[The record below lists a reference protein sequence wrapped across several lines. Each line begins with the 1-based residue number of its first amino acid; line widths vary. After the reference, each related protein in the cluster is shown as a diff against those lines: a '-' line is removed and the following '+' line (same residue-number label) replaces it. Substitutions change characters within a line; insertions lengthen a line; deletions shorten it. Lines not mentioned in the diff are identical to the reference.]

1 MDLDEGE
8 EDGGGKSDSDGGY
21 SGRACQ
27 LGPGYDS
34 DSNVDMDHV
43 SAVNGSRCF
52 LFFSAFCSCSLS
64 MSCSIYHFVLIDRAE
79 FVLTFAQLFQGVAE
93 VSQRDGMR
101 MPKVRLDIFHALQRI
116 SRLVKKNHGAFKPF
130 MARLRDACFIVN
142 SEDIK
147 EASFVDITR
156 DVDQI
161 NDMKRLDMSRDGSD
175 LVMDRLQHAHF
186 NFAFKCR

>member
-1 MDLDEGE
+1 M
-8 EDGGGKSDSDGGY
+8 
-21 SGRACQ
+21 
-27 LGPGYDS
+27 
-34 DSNVDMDHV
+34 
-43 SAVNGSRCF
+43 
-52 LFFSAFCSCSLS
+52 
-64 MSCSIYHFVLIDRAE
+64 
-79 FVLTFAQLFQGVAE
+79 
-93 VSQRDGMR
+93 
-101 MPKVRLDIFHALQRI
+101 
-116 SRLVKKNHGAFKPF
+116 KKNQGAFKPF

-186 NFAFKCR
+186 NFASKCR